1 MMAGINLRRL
11 VAGGS
16 AAGLL
21 IWALEAAASLLY
33 LDGMTAA
40 LEAHD
45 LTVSMSATK
54 IFLTIALS
62 LLSGMTLVFLY
73 AAMRPRFGRGPRTAV
88 IAGVVMWVGAYLF
101 SLAGYA
107 MIGLY
112 PPSMLVTWGF
122 IGLAEMVTAAVVGAW
137 VYRETGDAA

>member
-1 MMAGINLRRL
+1 MAGINLRRL

-45 LTVSMSATK
+45 LAVSMSATK

-62 LLSGMTLVFLY
+62 LLSGMTLVFMY

>member
-1 MMAGINLRRL
+1 MAGINLRRL

-16 AAGLL
+16 AA
-21 IWALEAAASLLY
+21 ALFVWMLEGAASLLY

-40 LEAHD
+40 LKAHD
-45 LTVSMSATK
+45 LAVSMSPTK
-54 IFLTIALS
+54 IFLTIVLS
-62 LLSGMTLVFLY
+62 LLTGMTLVFLY

-101 SLAGYA
+101 SLTGYA

-112 PPSMLVTWGF
+112 PAAMLVTWGF
-122 IGLAEMVTAAVVGAW
+122 IGLAEMIIAALIGAW

>member
-16 AAGLL
+16 AAGLF

-33 LDGMTAA
+33 LDGMNAA

-45 LTVSMSATK
+45 LAVSMSAAK
-54 IFLTIALS
+54 IFLTIVLS

-88 IAGVVMWVGAYLF
+88 IAGVVMWIGAYLF

-122 IGLAEMVTAAVVGAW
+122 IGLAEMVAAAVVGAW

>member
-1 MMAGINLRRL
+1 MAGINLRRL

-45 LTVSMSATK
+45 LAVSMSATK

>member
-1 MMAGINLRRL
+1 MAGINLRRL

-16 AAGLL
+16 AAGLFV
-21 IWALEAAASLLY
+21 WMLEGAASLLY

-40 LEAHD
+40 LKAHD
-45 LTVSMSATK
+45 LAVSMSPTK

-62 LLSGMTLVFLY
+62 LLTGMTLVFLY

-112 PPSMLVTWGF
+112 PASMLVTWGF
-122 IGLAEMVTAAVVGAW
+122 IGLAEMIIAALIGAW

>member
-1 MMAGINLRRL
+1 MAGINLRRL

-16 AAGLL
+16 AAGLF

-33 LDGMTAA
+33 LDGMNAA

-45 LTVSMSATK
+45 LAVSMSAAK
-54 IFLTIALS
+54 IFLTIVLS

-88 IAGVVMWVGAYLF
+88 IAGVVMWIGAYLF

-122 IGLAEMVTAAVVGAW
+122 IGLAEMVAAAVVGAW

>member
-1 MMAGINLRRL
+1 MAGINLRRL

>member
-1 MMAGINLRRL
+1 MAGINLRRL

-16 AAGLL
+16 AA
-21 IWALEAAASLLY
+21 ALFVWMLEGAASLLY

-40 LEAHD
+40 LKAHD
-45 LTVSMSATK
+45 LAVSMSPTK
-54 IFLTIALS
+54 IFLTIVLS
-62 LLSGMTLVFLY
+62 LLTGMTLVFLY

-101 SLAGYA
+101 SLAG
-107 MIGLY
+107 LY
-112 PPSMLVTWGF
+112 PAAMLVTWGF
-122 IGLAEMVTAAVVGAW
+122 IGLAEMIIAALIGAW

>member
-1 MMAGINLRRL
+1 MAGINLRRL

-45 LTVSMSATK
+45 LAVSMSATK

-112 PPSMLVTWGF
+112 PPSMLFTWGF